1 MYYILFTESTR
12 FDTCNEYITHI
23 KNNEHDRTNRDF

>member
-12 FDTCNEYITHI
+12 FGTCNEYITQI
-23 KNNEHDRTNRDF
+23 KNNNHDRSNNDF